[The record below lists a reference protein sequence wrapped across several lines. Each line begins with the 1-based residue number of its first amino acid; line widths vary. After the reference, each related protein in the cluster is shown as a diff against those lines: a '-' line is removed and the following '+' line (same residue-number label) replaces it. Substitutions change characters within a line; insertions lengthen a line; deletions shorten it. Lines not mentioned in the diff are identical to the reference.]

1 MQRIDVVEGPPT
13 NDQLS
18 NILEYLGPSKAGSAV
33 SGASDG
39 TDALRK
45 FKASENAFQRPI
57 VVDWN
62 NGRAG
67 TWQTPYHDQ
76 IKQSIAN
83 GAAVVGDNESEIMK
97 LVRELPKE
105 AGKA

>member
-1 MQRIDVVEGPPT
+1 MIWWLTLDTDVVEGPPT

-18 NILEYLGPSKAGSAV
+18 NILDYLGSSKAGTVV
-33 SGASDG
+33 SGASD
-39 TDALRK
+39 TSDALRK

-67 TWQTPYHDQ
+67 KSHITSP
-76 IKQSIAN
+76 
-83 GAAVVGDNESEIMK
+83 
-97 LVRELPKE
+97 L
-105 AGKA
+105 